1 MEMREGVDARF
12 RKALTG
18 CAVVLAVA
26 VAPHIAHAAATG
38 APRPTASSASN
49 DATYTGLL
57 HALNRHALRS
67 ATVDEKQR
75 VARVVY
81 RDGRQAVVRYPTA
94 DTTLPV
100 RMAKRGAVVRIAG
113 GSPAFVG
120 RFLAPLGFGLVL
132 ATALAVGVALRRA
145 RKGRDTGAG
154 AGDGWGVG
162 RRTGFAP
169 ADAGRRADLEPADAP
184 ATRFADVA
192 GCDEAVDELAEIVE
206 FLRTPERFA
215 RVDARMPA
223 GLLLTGPP
231 GTGKT
236 MLARALAGEAGVRFY
251 AASGSEFMEKFVGV
265 GASRVR
271 ELFQRA
277 AANAPAVIFI
287 DEIDAVGASR
297 GGHDGNGERDQTLN
311 ELLVRMDGFSSSDR
325 VVVVAATNRPEI
337 LDAALLRPG
346 RFSRQISVGLPSE
359 EGRRAI
365 LAVHSGSKPLEAG
378 VDLDAIAATTGGFSG
393 AQLAELLNEAAIMA
407 ARDRRETIRS
417 DDLREGLR
425 RVLAGPKRKSAPIGE
440 GELEKIAYH
449 EAGHVVCAEL
459 CEHHANAQ
467 HVTIDPRGN
476 AMGFALFG
484 HEDRALHD
492 EEHLHEAMIAALGG
506 RAAEQLVFGR
516 VSSGAKNDLEKA
528 NTIARAAVTEYGM
541 SPRIGQLVGDERRF
555 SDETRA
561 WIDREV
567 ERLVAAA
574 YADALAL
581 LEARR
586 RELETLAA
594 RLLDMR
600 ELERI
605 DIATALAPA
614 LADLD
619 ALAAAERAEAA

>member
-1 MEMREGVDARF
+1 LRTVLAGS
-12 RKALTG
+12 
-18 CAVVLAVA
+18 AVVLAVA
-26 VAPHIAHAAATG
+26 VAPQAANAAATRASA
-38 APRPTASSASN
+38 APAPN

-57 HALNRHALRS
+57 RALDRHAVRT

-81 RDGRQAVVRYPTA
+81 RNGRHALVRYPTA

-100 RMAKRGAVVRIAG
+100 RMANGGAVVRIAG
-113 GSPAFVG
+113 ASRPFFS
-120 RFLAPLGFGLVL
+120 RFPAPLGFLLVL
-132 ATALAVGVALRRA
+132 AVALLVGGAIRRMLSA
-145 RKGRDTGAG
+145 RNRSAG
-154 AGDGWGVG
+154 AGDGWDVG
-162 RRTGFAP
+162 RSTGFAR
-169 ADAGRRADLEPADAP
+169 ADAGRRAEIEAADTP
-184 ATRFADVA
+184 ATRFTDVA
-192 GCDEAVDELAEIVE
+192 GCDEAVEELAEIVE
-206 FLRTPERFA
+206 FLRTPEKFA
-215 RVDARMPA
+215 RLDARMPA

-251 AASGSEFMEKFVGV
+251 AASGSQFMEKFVGV

-271 ELFQRA
+271 ELFKRA
-277 AANAPAVIFI
+277 TANAPAVIFI

-311 ELLVRMDGFSSSDR
+311 ELLVRMDGFSTSNR

-337 LDAALLRPG
+337 LDTALLRPG

-365 LAVHSGSKPLEAG
+365 LAVHSGSKPLAAG
-378 VDLDAIAATTGGFSG
+378 VDLDAIASTTGGFSG

-407 ARDRRETIRS
+407 ARDGRETIES
-417 DDLREGLR
+417 DDVREGLR
-425 RVLAGPKRKSAPIGE
+425 RVLAGPKRKSAPIAA

-492 EEHLHEAMIAALGG
+492 EEQLHEAMIAALGG

-516 VSSGAKNDLEKA
+516 VSSGAKNDLEKVNA
-528 NTIARAAVTEYGM
+528 IARAAVTEFGM
-541 SPRIGQLVGDERRF
+541 SRRLGQLVGDERRF

-561 WIDREV
+561 LIDREV
-567 ERLVAAA
+567 ERLVATA

-586 RELETLAA
+586 DALETLAA
-594 RLLDMR
+594 RLLDTR

-605 DIATALAPA
+605 DIATVLAPA
-614 LADLD
+614 LADRD
-619 ALAAAERAEAA
+619 ALAAAERVEAA

>member
-1 MEMREGVDARF
+1 
-12 RKALTG
+12 
-18 CAVVLAVA
+18 VVLAVA
-26 VAPHIAHAAATG
+26 LTPQIAHAAVAS
-38 APRPTASSASN
+38 APRHTASSASN

-57 HALNRHALRS
+57 HALDNHDVRS
-67 ATVDEKQR
+67 ATVDENQH

-81 RDGRQAVVRYPTA
+81 RDGRRALVRYPTA

-100 RMAKRGAVVRIAG
+100 RMAKRGTVVRIAG
-113 GSPAFVG
+113 ASSGPFK
-120 RFLAPLGFGLVL
+120 RFLVPLGFVLVL
-132 ATALAVGVALRRA
+132 ALALAGGVALRHMRP
-145 RKGRDTGAG
+145 GGDTSAG
-154 AGDGWGVG
+154 AGDGWDVG
-162 RRTGFAP
+162 SRTGLAP
-169 ADAGRRADLEPADAP
+169 ADAGRRTDLQPADAP
-184 ATRFADVA
+184 ATRFSDVA
-192 GCDEAVDELAEIVE
+192 GCDEAVEELAEIVE

-251 AASGSEFMEKFVGV
+251 AASGSQFMEKFVGV

-271 ELFQRA
+271 ELFKRA

-287 DEIDAVGASR
+287 DEIDAVGTSR

-311 ELLVRMDGFSSSDR
+311 ELLVRMDGFSTSDR

-359 EGRRAI
+359 DGRRAI
-365 LAVHSGSKPLEAG
+365 LAVHSGSKPLAAG

-407 ARDRRETIRS
+407 ARDGRETIEG
-417 DDLREGLR
+417 DDVREGLR

-506 RAAEQLVFGR
+506 RAAEQVVFGR
-516 VSSGAKNDLEKA
+516 VSSGAKNDLEKVNA
-528 NTIARAAVTEYGM
+528 IARAAVTEYGM
-541 SPRIGQLVGDERRF
+541 SPRLGQLVGDERRF

-561 WIDREV
+561 LIDREV

-586 RELETLAA
+586 HELETLAA
-594 RLLDMR
+594 RLLDAR
-600 ELERI
+600 ELERL

-614 LADLD
+614 RADRD
-619 ALAAAERAEAA
+619 ALAAAERVEAA

>member
-1 MEMREGVDARF
+1 MAI
-12 RKALTG
+12 AG
-18 CAVVLAVA
+18 CTVLLAIAVS
-26 VAPHIAHAAATG
+26 PQMAHAAAAA
-38 APRPTASSASN
+38 APPQVASSTFN

-57 HALNRHALRS
+57 RALDHHAVRS
-67 ATVDEKQR
+67 ATVDENRR
-75 VARVVY
+75 VAEIVY
-81 RDGRQAVVRYPTA
+81 RDGRHALVRYPSA

-113 GSPAFVG
+113 VSSASLK
-120 RFLAPLGFGLVL
+120 RFLAPLLMVLVL
-132 ATALAVGVALRRA
+132 AVALGAAVALRR
-145 RKGRDTGAG
+145 TGPRRG
-154 AGDGWGVG
+154 TAGDGDGWNGG
-162 RRTGFAP
+162 SRAGLAP
-169 ADAGRRADLEPADAP
+169 AAAGRRADLAP
-184 ATRFADVA
+184 VDTPETRFSDVA

-215 RVDARMPA
+215 RVNARMPA

-251 AASGSEFMEKFVGV
+251 AASGSQFMEKFVGV

-277 AANAPAVIFI
+277 TANAPAVIFI

-297 GGHDGNGERDQTLN
+297 NGHDGNGERDQTLN
-311 ELLVRMDGFSSSDR
+311 ELLVRMDGFSTSNR
-325 VVVVAATNRPEI
+325 VVVVAATNRPDI
-337 LDAALLRPG
+337 LDPALLRPG

-365 LAVHSGSKPLEAG
+365 LGVHSASKPLTAG
-378 VDLDAIAATTGGFSG
+378 VDLEAIAATTGGFSG

-407 ARDRRETIRS
+407 ARDGRETIES
-417 DDLREGLR
+417 DDVREGLR
-425 RVLAGPKRKSAPIGE
+425 RVLAGPKRKSAPIAE

-449 EAGHVVCAEL
+449 EAGHVVCAEV

-516 VSSGAKNDLEKA
+516 VSSGAKNDLEKVNA
-528 NTIARAAVTEYGM
+528 IARAAVTEYGM
-541 SPRIGQLVGDERRF
+541 SPRLGQLVGDERRF

-561 WIDREV
+561 VIDREV

-586 RELETLAA
+586 HELNTLAG
-594 RLLDMR
+594 RLLDTR
-600 ELERI
+600 ELERV
-605 DIATALAPA
+605 DIVTALTPA
-614 LADLD
+614 FAGRD
-619 ALAAAERAEAA
+619 ALAAAEGAEAA

>member
-1 MEMREGVDARF
+1 MRRGR
-12 RKALTG
+12 
-18 CAVVLAVA
+18 
-26 VAPHIAHAAATG
+26 AT
-38 APRPTASSASN
+38 SS
-49 DATYTGLL
+49 
-57 HALNRHALRS
+57 
-67 ATVDEKQR
+67 
-75 VARVVY
+75 
-81 RDGRQAVVRYPTA
+81 
-94 DTTLPV
+94 
-100 RMAKRGAVVRIAG
+100 
-113 GSPAFVG
+113 GS
-120 RFLAPLGFGLVL
+120 
-132 ATALAVGVALRRA
+132 
-145 RKGRDTGAG
+145 D
-154 AGDGWGVG
+154 DGWGVD
-162 RRTGFAP
+162 RRAGFAP
-169 ADAGRRADLEPADAP
+169 AAVGRRSSVDAADAP
-184 ATRFADVA
+184 ATRFTDVA
-192 GCDEAVDELAEIVE
+192 GCDEAVEELAEIVE

-251 AASGSEFMEKFVGV
+251 AASGSQFMEKYVGV

-271 ELFQRA
+271 ELFKRA

-287 DEIDAVGASR
+287 DEIDAVGGSR

-311 ELLVRMDGFSSSDR
+311 ELLVRMDGFTTRDR
-325 VVVVAATNRPEI
+325 VVVVAATNRSEI

-365 LAVHSGSKPLEAG
+365 LGVHSGSKPLAAD
-378 VDLDAIAATTGGFSG
+378 VDLDGIAATTGGFSG

-407 ARDRRETIRS
+407 ARDGREVIES
-417 DDLREGLR
+417 DDVREGLR
-425 RVLAGPKRKSAPIGE
+425 RVLAGPKRKSAPVAE
-440 GELEKIAYH
+440 GELKKIAYH

-516 VSSGAKNDLEKA
+516 VSSGAKNDLEKVNA
-528 NTIARAAVTEYGM
+528 IARAAVTEYGM
-541 SPRIGQLVGDERRF
+541 SPRLGQLVGDERRF
-555 SDETRA
+555 GDETRA
-561 WIDREV
+561 LIDREV

-574 YADALAL
+574 YADALTL

-586 RELETLAA
+586 LELETLAG
-594 RLLDMR
+594 RLLEAR

-605 DIATALAPA
+605 DIVTALASA
-614 LADLD
+614 STD
-619 ALAAAERAEAA
+619 RAEAA